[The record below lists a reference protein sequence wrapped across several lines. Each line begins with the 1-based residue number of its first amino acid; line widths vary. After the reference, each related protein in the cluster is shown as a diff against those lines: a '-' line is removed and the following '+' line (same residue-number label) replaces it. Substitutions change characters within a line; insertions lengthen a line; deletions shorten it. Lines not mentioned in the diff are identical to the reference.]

1 MSVQVTEAMVNQFN
15 ANVFHLSQQKG
26 SRLKA
31 TVRSDS
37 QKSESDF
44 YDRIGSVVAKEKAGR
59 HSDVEYSDTP
69 HSRRKVT
76 MKDFYY
82 ADLVDKEDKLRLI
95 QDPESEYSKAAYMT
109 LGRKID
115 QIVIEGLLG
124 TAYSGKE
131 GATSVVL
138 PNAQRVAAFDGTA
151 TTGRKLNL
159 KTLKAI
165 KKIFTKGEA
174 LDSDTDLIYLT
185 VTSEQI
191 ESLMDNTEVTSSDY
205 NSVKA
210 LVAGAID
217 TFYGFK
223 FIRIESMPL
232 SNADF
237 FGTRAATIAYNKDTG
252 VVGSGSQ
259 TLTLANCKS
268 LVAWVPTAAM
278 LGIGEDIKGR
288 IDEIPAKHYAK
299 QIYASMTMG
308 CARLE
313 EAKVVEVMC
322 LES

>member
-1 MSVQVTEAMVNQFN
+1 MSVQITEAQVNQFN

-26 SRLKA
+26 SRLKG
-31 TVRSDS
+31 TVKSDT
-37 QKSESDF
+37 QKAESDF
-44 YDRIGSVVAKEKAGR
+44 YDRIGAVEAKEKNGR

-76 MKDFYY
+76 MKDYYY
-82 ADLVDKEDKLRLI
+82 ADLVDKEDKLRII

-109 LGRKID
+109 LGRKMD
-115 QIVIEGLLG
+115 KVIVEGLLG

-159 KTLKAI
+159 ATLKAI
-165 KKIFTKGEA
+165 KKMFTKNEA
-174 LDSDTDLIYLT
+174 LDMDTDLIYIA

-191 ESLMDNTEVTSSDY
+191 ESLLTETQVTSADF
-205 NSVKA
+205 NSIKV
-210 LVAGAID
+210 LVQGGID
-217 TFYGFK
+217 TFFGFK
-223 FIRIESMPL
+223 FIRIESLPA

-237 FGTRAATIAYNKDTG
+237 FGTRAATIAYNKDSG

-259 TLTLANCKS
+259 TLTLASCKS
-268 LVAWVPTAAM
+268 LVAWVPSAAM
-278 LGIGEDIKGR
+278 LAIGEDIKGR
-288 IDEIPAKHYAK
+288 VDELPAKHYAK
-299 QIYASMTMG
+299 QIYASMTLG

-313 EAKVVEVMC
+313 EAKVVECMC
-322 LES
+322 IE

>member
-1 MSVQVTEAMVNQFN
+1 MSVEVTTAMVNQFN
-15 ANVFHLSQQKG
+15 SNVFHLSQQKG
-26 SRLKA
+26 SRLKGMIK
-31 TVRSDS
+31 SNS
-37 QKSESDF
+37 QNAESEF
-44 YDRIGSVVAKEKAGR
+44 YDRIGTVLAKEKQGR

-76 MKDFYY
+76 MKDFYF

-115 QIVIEGLLG
+115 QIIIEGLLG

-131 GATSVVL
+131 GASSVVL
-138 PNAQRVAAFDGTA
+138 PNVQRLAAFDGTA

-159 KTLKAI
+159 KTLKAL
-165 KKIFTKGEA
+165 KKMFTKLEA
-174 LDSDTDLIYLT
+174 IDSDTDLIYLT

-191 ESLMDNTEVTSSDY
+191 ESLMDNIEVTSSDY

-210 LVAGAID
+210 LVSGAID

-223 FIRIESMPL
+223 FIRIESLPF
-232 SNADF
+232 SNAEF
-237 FGTRAATIAYNKDTG
+237 FGVRNPTILYNKDSG

-259 TLTLANCKS
+259 TLTLASCKS
-268 LVAWVPTAAM
+268 LVAWVPSAGM
-278 LGIGEDIKGR
+278 LAIGEDVKGR
-288 IDEIPAKHYAK
+288 IDEIPSKHYAK

-313 EAKVVEVMC
+313 EEKVVEVMC
-322 LES
+322 IEA